1 MGFKK
6 MRRLRKVNVINVN
19 EREDKILGDLRGK
32 GRLGRTR
39 RPGGG

>member
-19 EREDKILGDLRGK
+19 EREDKIFGRFEREREVGK
-32 GRLGRTR
+32 D
-39 RPGGG
+39 